1 MEAFK
6 ERLIDRFGKI
16 PPEGEELIRIVPLRR
31 LAKRLGVEKA
41 VLKGGK
47 MILYFVSNPDSPYY
61 QSAAFGKIIDY
72 MAKYPR
78 VCNLREQNG
87 RRSMIVKDI
96 TDVDSAVRILQ
107 EIVSLG

>member
-1 MEAFK
+1 MLLVFSSEMEQV
-6 ERLIDRFGKI
+6 RFWW
-16 PPEGEELIRIVPLRR
+16 RQ
-31 LAKRLGVEKA
+31 
-41 VLKGGK
+41 LKGGK

>member
-1 MEAFK
+1 MWRLSK

-47 MILYFVSNPDSPYY
+47 MILYFCKQSGQSVLSECCFWKDNRLYGKVS
-61 QSAAFGKIIDY
+61 
-72 MAKYPR
+72 
-78 VCNLREQNG
+78 E
-87 RRSMIVKDI
+87 SMQP
-96 TDVDSAVRILQ
+96 A
-107 EIVSLG
+107 

>member
-1 MEAFK
+1 MIPELPVLPQLKRNFK
-6 ERLIDRFGKI
+6 L
-16 PPEGEELIRIVPLRR
+16 LRASTFFKNASSLMR
-31 LAKRLGVEKA
+31 HAAA

-107 EIVSLG
+107 EMVSLG